1 MPPLWVESLVL
12 GGQPSGVRPQF
23 MPKPAEP
30 LTIAEDWDLTSTTK
44 QQQLKQQQE
53 QQQKKYSHSIHN
65 IS

>member
-1 MPPLWVESLVL
+1 
-12 GGQPSGVRPQF
+12 

-53 QQQKKYSHSIHN
+53 QQQQKYSHSIHN